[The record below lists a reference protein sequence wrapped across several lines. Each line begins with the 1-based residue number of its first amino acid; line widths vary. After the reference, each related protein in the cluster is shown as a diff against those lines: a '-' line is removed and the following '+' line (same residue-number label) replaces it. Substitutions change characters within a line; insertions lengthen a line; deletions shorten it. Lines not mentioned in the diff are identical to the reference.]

1 MLIPSALWA
10 ARATSGFYLHT
21 QPDGTQIEVQL
32 VGDEHCH
39 YFLTRNGTMMLKDG
53 QTLYVPDRRVQ
64 ESRLRGKLG
73 AGASDRIS
81 DLKIKFPHMGSPRVP
96 VILVEFTDTTFSLPN
111 PEVVFD
117 RYLNSEDL
125 RNDDSFADSVGVKR
139 NYGSVRQYFRDMSFG
154 KFTPQFD
161 VYGPVNV
168 RQPLSYYGKNNST
181 ALLCKDACAAMDD
194 SIDFSQ
200 YDSDG
205 DGNVDLVYMIVAGY
219 SESFSRN
226 SSDCMWPQVVWGIS
240 GGTYDGKK
248 VHMAALSCELHAYP
262 GAYTTNPVKRCST
275 IGLFVHEFSH
285 ALGLPDLYPNS
296 ANAVLNNSS
305 LEYWDVMDGGEYKDN
320 GGYTPAPYT
329 AYERQAMEWFSIDT
343 LREDGV
349 YTLLPVDQGG
359 KAYYIMAD
367 STDVPECYILE
378 NVRNSG
384 WGSWGT
390 TQAFRGKGHGLMIIH
405 AYNADNEFVRGRM
418 PNNTAGARYTVE
430 GKTLSGADTTYVRYR
445 LNSHYH
451 CLSTDTVLISSA
463 WIRKD
468 YFGTYYTT
476 DDYYASMMAVPF
488 PGPANVT
495 AFNSTSF
502 SKAWI
507 YQRDGLMHKSLY
519 DISENEQ
526 GEVTFRFE
534 IDAPSGI
541 STLRWKDSDNA
552 AGTLSPCYNLQ
563 GIPVG
568 TDYRGWVIRD
578 GKIRLQR

>member
-1 MLIPSALWA
+1 MLIPAALWA
-10 ARATSGFYLHT
+10 ARATSGFYFHT

-32 VGDEHCH
+32 VGDEHSH
-39 YFLTRNGTMMLKDG
+39 YYITRNGTMMLKDG

-117 RYLNSEDL
+117 RYLNSENL
-125 RNDDSFADSVGVKR
+125 RNDDSFVDSVGVKR
-139 NYGSVRQYFRDMSFG
+139 NHGSVRQYFSDMSFG
-154 KFTPQFD
+154 QFTPQFD
-161 VYGPVNV
+161 VYGPV
-168 RQPLSYYGKNNST
+168 QIQKPLAYYGANNLTS
-181 ALLCKDACAAMDD
+181 LLCADACAAMDD
-194 SIDFSQ
+194 RIDFTQ
-200 YDSDG
+200 YDN
-205 DGNVDLVYMIVAGY
+205 DGNGTVDLVYLIVAGY
-219 SESFSRN
+219 SESISRN
-226 SSDCMWPQVVWGIS
+226 SSDCMWPQVAWDIN
-240 GGTYDGKK
+240 GGTYDGKSVK
-248 VHMAALSCELHAYP
+248 MAGLSCELHAYP
-262 GAYTTNPVKRCST
+262 GAYTKKPLKRCSA

-285 ALGLPDLYPNS
+285 ALGLPDLYPS
-296 ANAVLNNSS
+296 ATNAVLNNFD
-305 LEYWDVMDGGEYKDN
+305 LEMWDVMDYGEYKDN

-343 LREDGV
+343 LRENGE
-349 YTLLPVDQGG
+349 YTLLPLEQGG

-367 STDVPECYILE
+367 STEVPECYILE

-384 WGSWGT
+384 WGYWGT
-390 TQAFRGKGHGLMIIH
+390 SEAFQGNGHGMMIIH

-445 LNSHYH
+445 QNGHFH
-451 CLSTDTVLISSA
+451 CLSTDTMLLSSFWIS
-463 WIRKD
+463 KD

-568 TDYRGWVIRD
+568 PDYRGWVIRD
-578 GKIRLQR
+578 GKILLQR